1 MGPCPLSVQLNY
13 ALPMIRDPHEQ
24 GALHVWHAL
33 GARKLQINFHD
44 SHDSVEL
51 TKCTT
56 AS

>member
-1 MGPCPLSVQLNY
+1 MGPRPSSVKLNY

-44 SHDSVEL
+44 SVEL